1 MSSTRYLAL
10 AFVLTVSITL
20 NAANVADCSKCDCTH
35 WPWKDTCERCCSLN
49 VINNSS
55 SGELHQ
61 FLKLGPDSLQKLYS
75 LREKG
80 PISSVDDLQKTI
92 GPAQTDQIFQQI
104 QALTPLEKQYLS
116 SPSAQKDKLR
126 DKMEA
131 AGRGASPPS

>member
-20 NAANVADCSKCDCTH
+20 NAADCKLCDCTH
-35 WPWKDTCERCCSLN
+35 WPWKDACEKCCSLS

-55 SGELHQ
+55 NGELRQ
-61 FLKLGPDSLQKLYS
+61 FLKLGQGSLQKLYT

-92 GPAQTDQIFQQI
+92 GPSQTDQIFQQI
-104 QALTPLEKQYLS
+104 QALTPLEKQYLI
-116 SPSAQKDKLR
+116 SPPAQKGKLR

-131 AGRGASPPS
+131 AGGPGAPPPS